1 MIVTMTRVASRH
13 VTSADPGGD
22 ILLRPRSQVMIDSMT
37 AGRILRTLM
46 TSTSQLEQQ
55 QQQQRLQD
63 IVTSALKSTKMSLR
77 FVSSLNSPPFV
88 AAAGV
93 AVLAGLPFVEAA
105 AASGASLA
113 LLKGLNVAVFA
124 SNCAA
129 VSVPGRIDGQ
139 QDVAMRKGIRLI
151 STSLNPRTNLPLLR
165 ARRLILRHR
174 VGGDYTEIYSPAQGR
189 SLVAPTG
196 WAFAIWGPIYLGEA
210 AFVGGQFFS
219 DSLAAVLPQVTP
231 AFVAAN
237 IFQCLWC
244 ASFRPSYNEGWR
256 KYVSVGMLAG
266 TAYSFSHVNAVAC
279 SAEAASLGWF
289 FLPMSL
295 HFGWTTAAT
304 LVNLNGSLT
313 MNENISDRTV
323 IAVGHGS
330 AISCGCLGVGVTL
343 LRTTPAYG
351 FTVAWALAAVA
362 DGMAKRMSSL
372 PEEGPLNSGAKIQKV
387 LCWAGSAACAAASI
401 SAFL

>member
-139 QDVAMRKGIRLI
+139 QDVAMRKGIRAGLDERE
-151 STSLNPRTNLPLLR
+151 SKDKSSPR

-174 VGGDYTEIYSPAQGR
+174 VVATTLR
-189 SLVAPTG
+189 SILQHKEDLL
-196 WAFAIWGPIYLGEA
+196 W
-210 AFVGGQFFS
+210 
-219 DSLAAVLPQVTP
+219 LPQ
-231 AFVAAN
+231 AG
-237 IFQCLWC
+237 
-244 ASFRPSYNEGWR
+244 PS
-256 KYVSVGMLAG
+256 
-266 TAYSFSHVNAVAC
+266 
-279 SAEAASLGWF
+279 
-289 FLPMSL
+289 P
-295 HFGWTTAAT
+295 FG
-304 LVNLNGSLT
+304 
-313 MNENISDRTV
+313 
-323 IAVGHGS
+323 
-330 AISCGCLGVGVTL
+330 
-343 LRTTPAYG
+343 
-351 FTVAWALAAVA
+351 AL
-362 DGMAKRMSSL
+362 ST
-372 PEEGPLNSGAKIQKV
+372 
-387 LCWAGSAACAAASI
+387 
-401 SAFL
+401 